1 MQEIEPINPYA
12 PPKAQP
18 LLAEDGEDTSLPR
31 RPRSV
36 KWATFVF
43 GTFTLIMGVLYWQ
56 AFNDLGDRKFWQEMS
71 IFDRVLL
78 LPIGLGL
85 SWFGGRRKIAYY
97 VNSGI
102 LALIAIIITWQLFL
116 KWLLDGAFAKVF
128 MLDRAFEALVCCLL
142 CYLSY
147 RFTFGLPSRR
157 YFGVARE
164 EAKTESPV

>member
-1 MQEIEPINPYA
+1 MKDTEPINPYA
-12 PPKAQP
+12 APKAQS
-18 LLAEDGEDTSLPR
+18 LLAEDGKDISLPR

-43 GTFTLIMGVLYWQ
+43 VAFTLVMGLLYWQ
-56 AFNDLGDRKFWQEMS
+56 AFNDLGDRKFWQKMS
-71 IFDRVLL
+71 IFDRALL

-85 SWFGGRRKIAYY
+85 SLFGGRREIAYY

-102 LALIAIIITWQLFL
+102 LALLAIIITWQLFL

-147 RFTFGLPSRR
+147 RYTVGLPSRR
-157 YFGVARE
+157 YFGLHKDLPGAS
-164 EAKTESPV
+164 A

>member
-1 MQEIEPINPYA
+1 MKEPEPINPYA
-12 PPKAQP
+12 APKAQS
-18 LLAEDGEDTSLPR
+18 LLAEDGKLAALPPR
-31 RPRSV
+31 LRSV

-43 GTFTLIMGVLYWQ
+43 GAFTLIMGVLYWQ
-56 AFNDLGDRKFWQEMS
+56 AFKDLGDRKFWQEMP

-85 SWFGGRRKIAYY
+85 SLFGGRRKIAYF

-102 LALIAIIITWQLFL
+102 LALLAIIITWQLFL

-128 MLDRAFEALVCCLL
+128 MLDRAFEALMCCLL

-147 RFTFGLPSRR
+147 RYTFGLPSRR

-164 EAKTESPV
+164 EAKTESPI

>member
-1 MQEIEPINPYA
+1 MKEPEPINPYA
-12 PPKAQP
+12 APKAQS
-18 LLAEDGEDTSLPR
+18 LLAEDGKLAALPPR
-31 RPRSV
+31 LRSV

-43 GTFTLIMGVLYWQ
+43 GAFTLIMGVLYWQ
-56 AFNDLGDRKFWQEMS
+56 EMP

-85 SWFGGRRKIAYY
+85 SLFGGRRKIAYF

-102 LALIAIIITWQLFL
+102 LALLAIIITWQLFL

-128 MLDRAFEALVCCLL
+128 MLDRAFEALMCCLL

-147 RFTFGLPSRR
+147 RYTFGLPSRR

-164 EAKTESPV
+164 EAKTESPI

>member
-1 MQEIEPINPYA
+1 MKEIDPINPYA
-12 PPKAQP
+12 APKAQS
-18 LLAEDGEDTSLPR
+18 LLAEDGKDTSLPP

-43 GTFTLIMGVLYWQ
+43 GAFTLVMGVLYWQ

-85 SWFGGRRKIAYY
+85 SLFGGRRKIAYY

-102 LALIAIIITWQLFL
+102 LALLAIIITWQLFL
-116 KWLLDGAFAKVF
+116 KWLFDGAFAKVF
-128 MLDRAFEALVCCLL
+128 MLDRAFEALVCFLL

-147 RFTFGLPSRR
+147 RYTFGLPSRR
-157 YFGVARE
+157 YFGLHKDLHA
-164 EAKTESPV
+164 ASA